1 MSTIDVMALAL
12 NGILIT
18 ADMSGNTTY
27 KQVLPKQTLVVEAKR
42 SIIVPICS
50 MPVDLRVTS

>member
-1 MSTIDVMALAL
+1 MAFAL

-18 ADMSGNTTY
+18 ANMSGNTTY

>member
-1 MSTIDVMALAL
+1 MALAL

-18 ADMSGNTTY
+18 ANMSGNTTY
-27 KQVLPKQTLVVEAKR
+27 KQMLPKQTLVVEAKR
-42 SIIVPICS
+42 NIIVPICS